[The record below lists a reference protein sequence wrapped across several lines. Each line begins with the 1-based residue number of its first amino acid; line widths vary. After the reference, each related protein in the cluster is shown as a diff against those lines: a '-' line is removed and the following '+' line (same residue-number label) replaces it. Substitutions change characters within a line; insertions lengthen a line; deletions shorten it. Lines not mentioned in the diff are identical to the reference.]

1 MKRRLTIVVG
11 LLFLVT
17 LLVPTACAPAA
28 PSMSDVVP
36 AKGLPAPPPTVP
48 APSGALVSRE
58 GAAGGGA
65 FQVASDERRIVR
77 NGDMSLVV
85 TSVIDAR
92 DQIVSLAG
100 RFDGFVVSSFVSGE
114 KEQTRGSITIRVPDD
129 MFEQA
134 LTELRKLA
142 VRVES
147 ESTNSRDVT
156 EEYTDLQARL
166 KNAEATENQYVA
178 LLSQAKNVEETLKI
192 YEALSQ
198 VRREIEQIKGQMQY
212 LERTSSMSLISV
224 QLKPQGTGA
233 ELVTPGWS
241 VVEVL
246 KSAVRALITFGRGL
260 VTALI
265 WIVLFLPIWGTVLGI
280 IFWYIRRE
288 RAKDL
293 KATSQK

>member
-17 LLVPTACAPAA
+17 LLVPAACAPAA
-28 PSMSDVVP
+28 PSALDEAP
-36 AKGLPAPPPTVP
+36 TKGLPAPPPTVP

-65 FQVASDERRIVR
+65 FQVASDERIIVR
-77 NGDMSLVV
+77 NADMSLVV
-85 TSVIDAR
+85 KNVVDAR
-92 DQIVSLAG
+92 DEIIRLTE
-100 RFDGFVVSSFVSGE
+100 RLDGFVVSSFISGE
-114 KEQTRGSITIRVPDD
+114 GQEMRGSITIRVPDEE
-129 MFEQA
+129 FQPT
-134 LTELRKLA
+134 LSELRKLA

-156 EEYTDLQARL
+156 EEYTDLGARL
-166 KNAEATENQYVA
+166 KNAEATESQYLG
-178 LLSQAKNVEETLKI
+178 LLSQAKNVEQTLKI
-192 YEALSQ
+192 YEALSR
-198 VRREIEQIKGQMQY
+198 VRLEIEQIKGQTQY
-212 LERTSSMSLISV
+212 LERTSSMSLISI

-233 ELVTPGWS
+233 ALVTPGWNPI
-241 VVEVL
+241 ETL
-246 KSAVRALITFGRGL
+246 KSAVRALVTFGRGL
-260 VTALI
+260 VNVLI
-265 WIVLFLPIWGTVLGI
+265 WVLLFLPIWGTVLGI